1 MGWGRIDHD
10 REHLLSLCKGKSFGV
25 LSHAPPASVPSL
37 SLSSALGL
45 LCTLGSLKE
54 QLTI

>member
-1 MGWGRIDHD
+1 MGCGCVDHD
-10 REHLLSLCKGKSFGV
+10 REHLLSLCEGKSSGI

-37 SLSSALGL
+37 SLSLALGS